1 VDVRQPDEYAQGH
14 IAGSI
19 LMPLDQVAQ
28 RAKELPDDRILMTVC
43 RSGARSSIAANILRR
58 MGREV
63 VNLEGGMLAWQ
74 RQGLPVEHW
83 CWVVKSSCWVQ
94 P

>member
-74 RQGLPVEHW
+74 RQGLPVEH
-83 CWVVKSSCWVQ
+83 
-94 P
+94 